1 MQLLC
6 LDQHNCYGI
15 RLGIGHWDFLAF
27 SADGKRIMMGT
38 DSGVVVIVDAVTGAE
53 VFRLVGVR

>member
-1 MQLLC
+1 